1 MGLGDIYNNSK
12 GFTVVKIG
20 LQNIQLISVEKYT
33 SVSDNVG
40 LGNQNCLYFSCIK
53 HA

>member
-20 LQNIQLISVEKYT
+20 LQNIYKPATTVELTKTVKKLFFSFYKLI
-33 SVSDNVG
+33 
-40 LGNQNCLYFSCIK
+40 FIK
-53 HA
+53 L